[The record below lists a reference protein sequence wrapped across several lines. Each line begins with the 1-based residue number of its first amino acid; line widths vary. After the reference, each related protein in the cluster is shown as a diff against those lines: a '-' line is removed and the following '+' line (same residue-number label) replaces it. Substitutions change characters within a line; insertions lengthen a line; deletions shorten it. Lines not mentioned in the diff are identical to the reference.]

1 VVFRWTPATDPDGRV
16 VVRSWDLNNDGR
28 GPDACPID
36 EDGFPY
42 CNMDGEVVWSFDT
55 PGRYTVSFRVTDD
68 DSTFGVATRT
78 ITVGPNPS
86 DYKNSNQFCKAEQA
100 FWGDQF
106 ASRYGGGSN
115 AYGKCV
121 SSK

>member
-1 VVFRWTPATDPDGRV
+1 MLLIDGNSGAVGIMNSDGTNPRPFNQVVGISADWQTIP
-16 VVRSWDLNNDGR
+16 
-28 GPDACPID
+28 GPK
-36 EDGFPY
+36 
-42 CNMDGEVVWSFDT
+42 
-55 PGRYTVSFRVTDD
+55 R
-68 DSTFGVATRT
+68 
-78 ITVGPNPS
+78 S

-121 SSK
+121 SGK